1 MIMPKLL
8 YYDTALGVTA
18 FSSTRHGGYSKGNYG
33 EFNINPYCG
42 DEQDAIKNNFTAL
55 CRELSINENCFVL
68 PHQVHKTEILII
80 DKDFMQLDCWQRKK
94 RLEGID
100 ALITKEQD
108 ICIAVSTADCVP
120 ILLYSSEYRIAAA
133 VHAGWRG
140 TLNNIAGKTV
150 ATMTGKLGADPNKIS
165 AIIGPSISQEAFEV
179 GAEVYEQFENK
190 AFDMHEIAT
199 HINGK
204 WHIDLWKANAMQ
216 LEAPGIRHENIHKA
230 NICTFSNCCDYFSA
244 RRLGI
249 NSGRIVSGI
258 ILRQP

>member
-1 MIMPKLL
+1 MPKLL

-94 RLEGID
+94 RLESID

-150 ATMTGKLGADPNKIS
+150 ATMTDKLGADPSKIS

-230 NICTFSNCCDYFSA
+230 NICTCAQIGRLINTSVA
-244 RRLGI
+244 R
-249 NSGRIVSGI
+249 S
-258 ILRQP
+258 

>member
-1 MIMPKLL
+1 
-8 YYDTALGVTA
+8 
-18 FSSTRHGGYSKGNYG
+18 
-33 EFNINPYCG
+33 
-42 DEQDAIKNNFTAL
+42 
-55 CRELSINENCFVL
+55 
-68 PHQVHKTEILII
+68 
-80 DKDFMQLDCWQRKK
+80 MQLDCWQRKK

-120 ILLYSSEYRIAAA
+120 ILLYSTKCRIAAA

-190 AFDMHEIAT
+190 AFDMHEIST

-216 LEAPGIRHENIHKA
+216 LEAPGIWHENIHKA

>member
-1 MIMPKLL
+1 MPKLL
-8 YYDTALGVTA
+8 YYDTAPGVTS

-100 ALITKEQD
+100 ALITKE
-108 ICIAVSTADCVP
+108 STADCVP

-150 ATMTGKLGADPNKIS
+150 AAMTGKLGADPSKIS

>member
-1 MIMPKLL
+1 M
-8 YYDTALGVTA
+8 
-18 FSSTRHGGYSKGNYG
+18 
-33 EFNINPYCG
+33 
-42 DEQDAIKNNFTAL
+42 
-55 CRELSINENCFVL
+55 
-68 PHQVHKTEILII
+68 
-80 DKDFMQLDCWQRKK
+80 
-94 RLEGID
+94 
-100 ALITKEQD
+100 
-108 ICIAVSTADCVP
+108 P

>member
-1 MIMPKLL
+1 
-8 YYDTALGVTA
+8 
-18 FSSTRHGGYSKGNYG
+18 
-33 EFNINPYCG
+33 
-42 DEQDAIKNNFTAL
+42 
-55 CRELSINENCFVL
+55 
-68 PHQVHKTEILII
+68 
-80 DKDFMQLDCWQRKK
+80 MQLDCGQRKK

-100 ALITKEQD
+100 ALVTKEQD

>member
-1 MIMPKLL
+1 MPKLL

-42 DEQDAIKNNFTAL
+42 DEQDSIKNNFTAL

-68 PHQVHKTEILII
+68 PHQIHKTEILII

-100 ALITKEQD
+100 ALVTKEQD
-108 ICIAVSTADCVP
+108 ICISVSTADCVP

>member
-1 MIMPKLL
+1 MPKLL
-8 YYDTALGVTA
+8 YYDTAPGVTS

-100 ALITKEQD
+100 ALIAKEQD

-150 ATMTGKLGADPNKIS
+150 ATMTGKLGVDPNKIS

>member
-8 YYDTALGVTA
+8 YYDTAPGVTS

-94 RLEGID
+94 RLEDID

>member
-1 MIMPKLL
+1 MPKLL

-108 ICIAVSTADCVP
+108 ICISVSTADCVP

-150 ATMTGKLGADPNKIS
+150 AAMTDKLGADPSKIS

>member
-1 MIMPKLL
+1 MPKLL

-108 ICIAVSTADCVP
+108 ICISVSTADCVP

>member
-1 MIMPKLL
+1 MPKLL
-8 YYDTALGVTA
+8 YYDTAPGVTS

-100 ALITKEQD
+100 TLITKEQD